1 MASSL
6 YKANATAFL
15 DACAANT
22 NATNVT
28 TAATEV
34 FTISAY
40 NAAAS
45 VRFVKIYN
53 KPSTP
58 TVGTDIPIA
67 VLAIP
72 PSGFARLDWAKG
84 MYVSTGLSYG
94 IVTGAA
100 NSNTTA
106 PTASDVVSLT
116 ISYSL

>member
-6 YKANATAFL
+6 YKANLTSFL
-15 DACAANT
+15 DACAAST

-28 TAATEV
+28 TAATEI
-34 FTISAY
+34 FSISAY

-53 KPSTP
+53 KASSP

-67 VLAIP
+67 VLAIAP
-72 PSGFARLDWAKG
+72 ASFARLDWAKG
-84 MYVSTGLSYG
+84 LYLSSGLSFG

-106 PTASDVVSLT
+106 PSANDVVSLT